1 MSRETKANVNNKL
14 TVGRTQVQTNVEY
27 LSLKESRK
35 HNKRQ
40 REEKRAQRNTC
51 QSKKK
56 NHLSLG
62 QIQFKIGTCIS
73 SGKGTQWAQHV
84 AYGALR
90 KENTDVIFLR
100 DTKRN
105 MKKEID
111 CSQRTILEA
120 FRLLIA

>member
-1 MSRETKANVNNKL
+1 MSRETQSQCEQQAHCKQNSSPNQCGISEPK
-14 TVGRTQVQTNVEY
+14 REQEVQQETKRGDQSSEEY
-27 LSLKESRK
+27 LSEQKKSPELGT
-35 HNKRQ
+35 NK
-40 REEKRAQRNTC
+40 
-51 QSKKK
+51 
-56 NHLSLG
+56 
-62 QIQFKIGTCIS
+62 FKIGTCIS
-73 SGKGTQWAQHV
+73 SSKGTQQAQHV

-100 DTKRN
+100 DTKQN

>member
-1 MSRETKANVNNKL
+1 MSRETKASVNNQL
-14 TVGRTQVQTNVEY
+14 TIGRARVQKNVEY

-35 HNKRQ
+35 CNKRQ
-40 REEKRAQRNTC
+40 REEKRATRNTC
-51 QSKKK
+51 QSKK

-62 QIQFKIGTCIS
+62 RIQFKIGACIS
-73 SGKGTQWAQHV
+73 CGKGIQWAQHV

-100 DTKRN
+100 DTKQN

-120 FRLLIA
+120 FHLLIA